1 MHEGGSPPM
10 PPSKGV
16 DDESSSI
23 PKFIG
28 VSTQSVAAVPWCQYP
43 IGGSTLVSVPNQWPQ
58 YLGVSTQSVAVPRW
72 RDPNGGI
79 AR

>member
-1 MHEGGSPPM
+1 M

-28 VSTQSVAAVPWCQYP
+28 VSTQSVA
-43 IGGSTLVSVPNQWPQ
+43 
-58 YLGVSTQSVAVPRW
+58 VPRW